1 LCLYIDVKNVYLA
14 VLRVGVIGILVML
27 FSVLVWQGIQVRAL
41 GAGQPVI
48 NRNTPNSSPTKSIIG
63 DTSTPIPAYPS
74 ITPTP
79 FQPHT
84 FTPLPTNT
92 PTASLTPT
100 PTFTPTASQTY
111 PPTDTPPATDT
122 PQPPVAASIQNI
134 YGGRPAYSLDCESR
148 SAVDWAGYFGV
159 SIDEIA
165 FFNSLPSSDNPDKGF
180 VGNVHG
186 AWGQI
191 PPLDYGIYARPVA
204 QRLRAY
210 GLEADA
216 VYGLTWQ
223 GLQAEIA
230 SGEPVIVWVV
240 GRVARGTPVPYTS
253 SDGQQT
259 TVVRFQHTVIVT
271 GYDQQTVTVLDG
283 DWVYQRSV
291 RDFLDSWGALGNMA
305 VIWDD

>member
-1 LCLYIDVKNVYLA
+1 VKNIYLT
-14 VLRVGVIGILVML
+14 VLSLCVAGILVVLLSML
-27 FSVLVWQGIQVRAL
+27 LWQGVQVRAL
-41 GAGQPVI
+41 GASQPVI
-48 NRNTPNSSPTKSIIG
+48 NSNTPNSSPTKSIVG
-63 DTSTPIPAYPS
+63 DTSTTIPAAPS
-74 ITPTP
+74 ISPTP

-84 FTPLPTNT
+84 FTPLPTYT
-92 PTASLTPT
+92 PTVSLTPT
-100 PTFTPTASQTY
+100 ATFTLTASQTSS
-111 PPTDTPPATDT
+111 PTDTPPATDT
-122 PQPPVAASIQNI
+122 PQPPSAASIKNI
-134 YGGRPAYSLDCESR
+134 SGGHQAYSLDCESR

-159 SIDEIA
+159 SIDEIT

-191 PPLDYGIYARPVA
+191 PPYDYGIYARPVA
-204 QRLRAY
+204 KRLRTY

-240 GRVARGTPVPYTS
+240 GRVARGTPVSYTS

-271 GYDQQTVTVLDG
+271 GYDQQTVTILDG

-291 RDFLDSWGALGNMA
+291 RDFLDSWSVLGNMA

>member
-1 LCLYIDVKNVYLA
+1 MKNVFLGI
-14 VLRVGVIGILVML
+14 LIVGVI
-27 FSVLVWQGIQVRAL
+27 SVFVLALSVGVQQGIQARAL
-41 GAGQPVI
+41 GANQPAI
-48 NRNTPNSSPTKSIIG
+48 NDITPNSSPTRSILD
-63 DTSTPIPAYPS
+63 DTSTPISAAPS
-74 ITPTP
+74 ATPTP

-84 FTPLPTNT
+84 FTPMPTFT
-92 PTASLTPT
+92 PSASLTLT
-100 PTFTPTASQTY
+100 PTFTPTASQTS
-111 PPTDTPPATDT
+111 PPTNTPVVTET
-122 PQPPVAASIQNI
+122 PEPPPSASIQNI
-134 YGGRPAYSLDCESR
+134 YGRRPAYSLDCESR

-159 SIDEIA
+159 HIDEIA
-165 FFNSLPSSDNPDKGF
+165 FFNSLPSSDNPNKGF

-191 PPLDYGIYARPVA
+191 PPYDYGIYARPVA
-204 QRLRAY
+204 QRLRSY

-216 VYGLTWQ
+216 VHGLTWQ

-230 SGEPVIVWVV
+230 TGEPVIVWVV

-271 GYDQQTVTVLDG
+271 GYDQQNVTVLDG
-283 DWVYQRSV
+283 DWTYQRSV
-291 RDFLDSWGALGNMA
+291 RDFLDSWSVLGNMA